1 MPVNYGKLSNFTQL
15 TEGNS
20 IVRISKGSPNYKIL
34 QLKGMT
40 IGIYES
46 EHFETVYPVLR
57 VLDNG
62 TNHITVY
69 TNISV
74 ARQLKD
80 QLGTDSQKFNWVIKE
95 ENQSIRSFIGVISEH
110 VKQKSFDFFL
120 LNTVSNNHLLFAR
133 MIKNNANTS
142 FYLVVHDVNN
152 LMLSKPGFGLR
163 KLIRHL
169 GKKMLVNNCKGFFA
183 ISSRTTNYLAGFIDD
198 GRTVQWFPGAIYE
211 DANSVS
217 IKTEEISTLK
227 VVVPGTL
234 DSRRR
239 NYQQVF
245 KLAEQ
250 VFGKQMNIEICLL
263 GGNSGKDSAALI
275 EQCRQL
281 SKKFNGF
288 TYYDLPELSFEEF
301 DKQMRSADF
310 IWVPSTVNTIIA
322 DNIAETYGQSK
333 SSGNMFDAIRYAKPL
348 LVPASLTI
356 DKEQEDAAIVYKD
369 MEELIEILS
378 NLQQSDKRAIWAGKA
393 LEVAKNYS
401 VSKLQEKLVHYF
413 TK

>member
-1 MPVNYGKLSNFTQL
+1 
-15 TEGNS
+15 
-20 IVRISKGSPNYKIL
+20 
-34 QLKGMT
+34 MT

-62 TNHITVY
+62 THHITVF
-69 TNISV
+69 TTIAV
-74 ARQLKD
+74 ARQLND
-80 QLGTDSQKFNWVIKE
+80 QLGADYQKFKWILKE
-95 ENQSIRSFIGVISEH
+95 DGQSIRSFIETISGH
-110 VKQKSFDFFL
+110 VKKESLDFFL

-133 MIKNNANTS
+133 MIKKNLNTS

-163 KLIRHL
+163 KLVRHI
-169 GKKMLVNNCKGFFA
+169 GKKMLVRLCKGFFT
-183 ISSRTTNYLAGFIDD
+183 ISSRTTAYLAGFIKD

-211 DANSVS
+211 EAKLVS
-217 IKTEEISTLK
+217 IQKNKDSKLRI
-227 VVVPGTL
+227 VVPGTL

-239 NYQQVF
+239 NYHLVF

-250 VFGKQMNIEICLL
+250 VIEKQMAIEICVL
-263 GGNSGKDSAALI
+263 GGSTAVDSAAIL

-281 SKKFNGF
+281 SKKYQGF
-288 TYYDLPELSFEEF
+288 TYYELPEVPYAEF
-301 DKQMRSADF
+301 DRQMIEADF
-310 IWVPSTVNTIIA
+310 IWVPSTVNTIMA
-322 DNIAETYGQSK
+322 DTIAETYGQSK

-348 LVPASLTI
+348 LVPASLVI

-369 MEELIEILS
+369 LDELISILS
-378 NLQQSDKRAIWAGKA
+378 NLQQSGNYAIWTGKA
-393 LEVAKNYS
+393 LEVARKYS